1 MHYLREL
8 LYNRSVI
15 NNIHTDKYICIFI
28 CMYIIYNTDKY
39 ICIY

>member
-15 NNIHTDKYICIFI
+15 NNIHTDKYI
-28 CMYIIYNTDKY
+28 MYILKEEVYNDGL
-39 ICIY
+39 I

>member
-15 NNIHTDKYICIFI
+15 NNIHTDKYN
-28 CMYIIYNTDKY
+28 MYILKRRKFIMMV
-39 ICIY
+39 

>member
-15 NNIHTDKYICIFI
+15 NNIQINIYVYTKKKKFI
-28 CMYIIYNTDKY
+28 MMV
-39 ICIY
+39 

>member
-15 NNIHTDKYICIFI
+15 NNIHTDKYICI
-28 CMYIIYNTDKY
+28 YKKEEVYNDGL
-39 ICIY
+39 I

>member
-15 NNIHTDKYICIFI
+15 NNIHTDKYFYMIYTKKKKFI
-28 CMYIIYNTDKY
+28 MMV
-39 ICIY
+39 

>member
-15 NNIHTDKYICIFI
+15 NNIHTDKYIYVYTKKKKFI
-28 CMYIIYNTDKY
+28 MMV
-39 ICIY
+39 

>member
-15 NNIHTDKYICIFI
+15 NSMHTDKYNVYTKKKKFI
-28 CMYIIYNTDKY
+28 MMV
-39 ICIY
+39 

>member
-15 NNIHTDKYICIFI
+15 NNIHTDKYICI
-28 CMYIIYNTDKY
+28 YSKEEVYNDGL
-39 ICIY
+39 I

>member
-15 NNIHTDKYICIFI
+15 NNIHTDIYVYTKKKKFI
-28 CMYIIYNTDKY
+28 MMV
-39 ICIY
+39 

>member
-15 NNIHTDKYICIFI
+15 NNIHTDKYICII
-28 CMYIIYNTDKY
+28 LKEEVYNDGL
-39 ICIY
+39 I